1 MCRDARSA
9 SAVSPGQAGFSLPLA
24 LFIIVVLGLLATVL
38 YRVVAL
44 NQLSVVQE
52 TLSARAFLAA
62 ESGAQAGM
70 LRLFPISG
78 TAASCSG
85 SPGVNQSF
93 NSNGLVGC
101 EVTLVC
107 NGLLVD
113 GEMYYQMT
121 STGICRAGNLR
132 ASRTIEV
139 SARQLPE

>member
-9 SAVSPGQAGFSLPLA
+9 CSFPLRQAGFSLPLA

-70 LRLFPISG
+70 MRLFPISG
-78 TAASCSG
+78 AAASCSG
-85 SPGVNQSF
+85 SPGINQSL
-93 NSNGLVGC
+93 SSSGLVGC
-101 EVTLVC
+101 DVTLVC
-107 NGLLVD
+107 SGLLVD
-113 GEMYYQMT
+113 GEMYYQMS
-121 STGICRAGNLR
+121 STGVCRAGNLR

>member
-1 MCRDARSA
+1 MCRDARSVC
-9 SAVSPGQAGFSLPLA
+9 SFPSRQAGFSLPLA

-70 LRLFPISG
+70 MRLFPISG
-78 TAASCSG
+78 AAASCSG
-85 SPGVNQSF
+85 SPGIDQSF
-93 NSNGLVGC
+93 SSSGLVGC
-101 EVTLVC
+101 DVTLVC
-107 NGLLVD
+107 SSLLVD
-113 GEMYYQMT
+113 GEMHYQMS
-121 STGICRAGNLR
+121 STGVCRAGNLR

>member
-1 MCRDARSA
+1 MCLNRCSTLPAR
-9 SAVSPGQAGFSLPLA
+9 VRQTGFSLPLA

-38 YRVVAL
+38 YRVIAM

-78 TAASCSG
+78 AAASCSG
-85 SPGVNQSF
+85 SPGISQSF
-93 NSNGLVGC
+93 SSNGLVGC
-101 EVTLVC
+101 DVTLVC
-107 NGLLVD
+107 NSLLVD
-113 GEMYYQMT
+113 GELYYQMT
-121 STGICRAGNLR
+121 STGVCRAGNLR
-132 ASRTIEV
+132 ASRAIEV